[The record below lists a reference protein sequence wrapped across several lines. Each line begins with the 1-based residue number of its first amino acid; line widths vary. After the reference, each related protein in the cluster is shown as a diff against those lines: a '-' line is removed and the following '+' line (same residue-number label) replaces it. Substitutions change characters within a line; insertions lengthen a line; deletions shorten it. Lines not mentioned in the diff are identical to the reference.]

1 LIARLRALR
10 FFAGFRPISKDN
22 LPIIGPVPG
31 CPNLIIASGHGR
43 TGVRY
48 SAGTGKAVSELIV
61 DGKTEHPMD
70 VFSVSR
76 FIN

>member
-1 LIARLRALR
+1 LKALR
-10 FFAGFRPISKDN
+10 FFAGFRPISEDE

-48 SAGTGKAVSELIV
+48 SAATGKAVSELIV
-61 DGKTEHPMD
+61 DGKTGLPINAFAVD
-70 VFSVSR
+70 R
-76 FIN
+76 FAKR